1 MSCVTHNRHHD
12 KPNEVIRQNVA
23 SAKNP
28 YCRQSSSSSQ
38 ICMKLKVSIDNC
50 HAKIVQNRKNL
61 KLNDDGKYAIFS
73 DDLLATLHRIC
84 TYLQSQQGLDR
95 NLAKNLSKSQMLK
108 IRESLFTFWLY
119 SANAPPI

>member
-28 YCRQSSSSSQ
+28 YCRQSSSSQ
-38 ICMKLKVSIDNC
+38 ICMKLKASNDNC

-73 DDLLATLHRIC
+73 DDLVATLHRIC

-95 NLAKNLSKSQMLK
+95 NLAKIYQKTKNS
-108 IRESLFTFWLY
+108 
-119 SANAPPI
+119 

>member
-1 MSCVTHNRHHD
+1 MSCVTHNRHND

-28 YCRQSSSSSQ
+28 YCRQSSSSSSQ
-38 ICMKLKVSIDNC
+38 ICMKLKASNDNC

-73 DDLLATLHRIC
+73 DDLFATLP
-84 TYLQSQQGLDR
+84 
-95 NLAKNLSKSQMLK
+95 NLY
-108 IRESLFTFWLY
+108 LFTVSIIFG
-119 SANAPPI
+119 

>member
-28 YCRQSSSSSQ
+28 YCRQSSSSQ
-38 ICMKLKVSIDNC
+38 ILRMKLKVSIDNC

-61 KLNDDGKYAIFS
+61 KLNDDGNMQFF
-73 DDLLATLHRIC
+73 RI
-84 TYLQSQQGLDR
+84 
-95 NLAKNLSKSQMLK
+95 
-108 IRESLFTFWLY
+108 I
-119 SANAPPI
+119 